1 MLCACLKEL
10 KRFDVLEMIRD
21 SDEEQ
26 GVPAPAQVFV
36 SYQWDNQAEVLLIR
50 SQVREYIINDVTKDR
65 ERDYNVKL
73 PYCCIFISL
82 VKIHKATFKL

>member
-1 MLCACLKEL
+1 M
-10 KRFDVLEMIRD
+10 DVLEIIE

-50 SQVREYIINDVTKDR
+50 SQVITRLILKLLIDENNRVILIIYASVVARNMVMG
-65 ERDYNVKL
+65 VKFGNFAL
-73 PYCCIFISL
+73 
-82 VKIHKATFKL
+82 KKLC

>member
-10 KRFDVLEMIRD
+10 KRFDVLEIIRD

-50 SQVREYIINDVTKDR
+50 SQVTVGI
-65 ERDYNVKL
+65 
-73 PYCCIFISL
+73 
-82 VKIHKATFKL
+82 